1 MAVALQMISVLVRVD
16 AIRAKYPGGWDQF
29 LKDAEPDIGS
39 RAWYDEHLYRD
50 GAMSPHD
57 IEEIV
62 EFWQEKGLT
71 THREE
76 SGSPVEW
83 IDICVTEFFGP
94 TLPCS
99 WYADLP
105 DAYAAYLK
113 GTEPGRIM
121 TRNDFPD
128 VSLIYWQNWLKN
140 N

>member
-1 MAVALQMISVLVRVD
+1 MAVALQVISVLVRID

-29 LKDAEPDIGS
+29 LKDAEGAIGMN
-39 RAWYDEHLYRD
+39 AWYDEHLYRE
-50 GAMSPHD
+50 GAMSPSD
-57 IEEIV
+57 IAKIV

-76 SGSPVEW
+76 SGKPVEW

-99 WYADLP
+99 WYADVP
-105 DAYAAYLK
+105 DEYAAYLK

-121 TRNDFPD
+121 TRGDFPEFD
-128 VSLIYWQNWLKN
+128 WPTWYKN